1 MKITEQEVKL
11 IAGYRLGKNKK
22 LNWGLRYSYC
32 LYIVGA
38 FMIAM
43 AISLAF
49 IQDKGYSLAIFITVC
64 SMVFIAYGLYILWYY
79 KVKRPYINKFTKIF
93 KDTGE
98 LIDSG
103 D

>member
-1 MKITEQEVKL
+1 MNITEKEVKL

-22 LNWGLRYSYC
+22 LNWGLRYGVG

-38 FMIAM
+38 FMIALT
-43 AISLAF
+43 ISLAF
-49 IQDKGYSLAIFITVC
+49 IQNETFSLVAFILVC
-64 SMVFIAYGLYILWYY
+64 SSAFIVYGLYILWYY
-79 KVKRPYINKFTKIF
+79 KIKKPYVDKFAKIF